1 MKSLTQYIQ
10 ENYQIEEKL
19 SFGKVIDKWITQ
31 NILRIDVKEQHET
44 ATYIKNKIDELS
56 DGKIGVSIMKVK
68 EIEEKMN
75 NCINKDEE
83 LVRPAPSKTTTLEKA
98 FKERIFWN
106 NIKLFDDTPFICFYS
121 KENKDKF
128 FVWDNSP
135 WYFGRKDKKGNR
147 EIRNYPIIDKK
158 YKDDVE
164 TVTWFFYNVMF
175 PQILDP
181 EGWKEK
187 QKQEKEEIKKNAKE
201 RIEAIQ
207 KELEELKKQIED

>member
-1 MKSLTQYIQ
+1 MKSLVQFIQ
-10 ENYQIEEKL
+10 ESYQIEEKL
-19 SFGKVIDKWITQ
+19 SFGKAIDKWITK

-44 ATYIKNKIDELS
+44 AKYIKNKIDELS
-56 DGKIGVSIMKVK
+56 DGKIGVSIMSAK
-68 EIEEKMN
+68 EIEAKMN
-75 NCINKDEE
+75 NCINADEE
-83 LVRPAPSKTTTLEKA
+83 IARPAPSKTTTLEKA
-98 FKERIFWN
+98 IKERIFWN

-135 WYFGRKDKKGNR
+135 WYFEEKDKKGNR
-147 EIRNYPIIDKK
+147 KMMGWPIIDKK
-158 YKDDVE
+158 YKDNTE

-175 PQILDP
+175 PKILDP

-187 QKQEKEEIKKNAKE
+187 QKQEKEEIKKNTKA